1 MNIVHVTPRP
11 DFMLLIESDEGSSGI
26 FDVRPYLALEAF
38 CPLQDAE
45 AFAKVQNGR
54 AARIFLRTRYLLNG
68 SAARQM
74 MFTPVLH
81 RILRITPR
89 KADDFRRVGLSPQR
103 LIRL

>member
-38 CPLQDAE
+38 RPLQDAE

-54 AARIFLRTRYLLNG
+54 YFIEWACGADLSADTIFAKWQCCSANDVHARASSDLAHHPAQGR
-68 SAARQM
+68 
-74 MFTPVLH
+74 
-81 RILRITPR
+81 
-89 KADDFRRVGLSPQR
+89 
-103 LIRL
+103 